1 MFVCFSEEYLA
12 IVEMNCGYQKNKNKE
27 WLCYL
32 ESMIWTIIIVW
43 NKDILFETNNIDQN
57 IILEEAFM

>member
-43 NKDILFETNNIDQN
+43 NKDILFGINNID
-57 IILEEAFM
+57 